1 MSVFNLEDQRLLI
14 GYAVEYIK
22 HAIFEHFT
30 RFEPRTLIICGSGL
44 GGIVDKVS
52 PNPQPLE
59 IPYEKIPGFKTST
72 VAGHQGKLVFGYMQ
86 GSPVV
91 LMCGRLHYYEG
102 HALHETVFPIRVMN
116 EWGFVKNLIVTNA
129 CGAINPSYQ
138 VGDLMCLNDH
148 INMPGLAGQHPLRGP
163 NFEEYGPRF
172 QALSDGYDLSLRKLL
187 YTKRAQLAMDRPL
200 HEGVY
205 TYVSG
210 PTFETRAEA
219 RMIRLIGGDV
229 VGMSTV
235 PEVIV
240 ARHCGIKV
248 LALSL
253 ITNQVVTSLPASAL
267 DENPVPIDRGKA
279 THEEVLEAGFLASVD
294 VERLIEAVVSEL

>member
-1 MSVFNLEDQRLLI
+1 MSSFDLDEQRLLI
-14 GYAVEYIK
+14 GYAVEHIK
-22 HAIFEHFT
+22 HAIFSHFT

-52 PNPQPLE
+52 PKPKPLS
-59 IPYEKIPGFKTST
+59 IPYNKIPGFKSST
-72 VAGHQGKLVFGYMQ
+72 VAGHQGKLVFGYIK

-91 LMCGRLHYYEG
+91 LMCGRLHSYEG
-102 HALHETVFPIRVMN
+102 HSLHETVFPIRVMY

-129 CGAINPSYQ
+129 CGAVNPNYR

-148 INMPGLAGQHPLRGP
+148 INLPGLAGQHPLRGP

-172 QALSDGYDLSLRKLL
+172 QSLSDGYDLAFRKLL
-187 YTKRAQLAMDRPL
+187 FAKRYELGLQRPL

-219 RMIRLIGGDV
+219 RMIRMLGGDV

-240 ARHCGIKV
+240 ARHCGLKV

-253 ITNQVVTSLPASAL
+253 VTNQVVVNPPASAL

-294 VERLIEAVVSEL
+294 VERLVEAVVADL

>member
-1 MSVFNLEDQRLLI
+1 MSVYDIDEERLLI
-14 GYAVEYIK
+14 GRAVEYIK
-22 HAIFEHFT
+22 HSFFEHFT

-44 GGIVDKVS
+44 GGVVDKVAS
-52 PNPQPLE
+52 NPQPLS
-59 IPYEKIPGFKTST
+59 ISYEKIPGFKAST

-102 HALHETVFPIRVMN
+102 HAPHETVFPIRVLN
-116 EWGFVKNLIVTNA
+116 ELGCVKNLIVTNA
-129 CGAINPSYQ
+129 CGSVNPNYRD
-138 VGDLMCLNDH
+138 GDLMCLNDH

-163 NFEEYGPRF
+163 NFEEYGSRF
-172 QALSDGYDLSLRKLL
+172 QALSDAYDLEFRKLL
-187 YTKRAQLAMDRPL
+187 FAKRSQLGMDRPL

-219 RMIRLIGGDV
+219 RMIRLFGGDV

-253 ITNQVVTSLPASAL
+253 ITNQVVTEPPASAL
-267 DENPVPIDRGKA
+267 DANPIPISRGKA

>member
-1 MSVFNLEDQRLLI
+1 MNVFDLEEQRLLI
-14 GYAVEYIK
+14 GYAVEFLK
-22 HAIFEHFT
+22 HALFEHFT

-44 GGIVDKVS
+44 GGIVDKVA
-52 PNPQPLE
+52 PKPAPLV
-59 IPYEKIPGFKTST
+59 IPYEKIPGFKNST
-72 VAGHQGKLVFGYMQ
+72 VAGHQGKLVFGYMK

-102 HALHETVFPIRVMN
+102 HALHETVFPIRVIN
-116 EWGFVKNLIVTNA
+116 ELRTVKYLIVTNA
-129 CGAINPSYQ
+129 CGAINPNYQ
-138 VGDLMCLNDH
+138 TGDLMCLNDH
-148 INMPGLAGQHPLRGP
+148 INMPGIAGQHPLRGP

-172 QALSDGYDLSLRKLL
+172 LPLSDAYDLELRKLMFN
-187 YTKRAQLAMDRPL
+187 KRAELGLERPL

-219 RMIRLIGGDV
+219 RLVRLVGGDV

-240 ARHCGIKV
+240 ARHCGIRV

-253 ITNQVVTSLPASAL
+253 ITNEVVTDFPASAM
-267 DENPVPIDRGKA
+267 DESPVPLDRGKA

-294 VERLIEAVVSEL
+294 VERLVEAIVCEL

>member
-1 MSVFNLEDQRLLI
+1 MGVFDLEEQRLAI

-52 PNPQPLE
+52 VKPAPLE
-59 IPYEKIPGFKTST
+59 IPYTQIPGFKSST

-102 HALHETVFPIRVMN
+102 HELHETVFPIRVMN
-116 EWGFVKNLIVTNA
+116 EWGFVKNLVVTNA
-129 CGAINPSYQ
+129 CGAVNPDYQ

-148 INMPGLAGQHPLRGP
+148 INFPGLAGQHPLRGP
-163 NFEEYGPRF
+163 NFDEYGPRF
-172 QALSDGYDLSLRKLL
+172 QALSDGYDLVLRKLL
-187 YTKRAQLAMDRPL
+187 YSKRAELGLTRPL

-219 RMIRLIGGDV
+219 RMVRLFGGDV

-240 ARHCGIKV
+240 ARHCGLRV

-253 ITNQVVTSLPASAL
+253 ITNQVVVDPPASAL
-267 DENPVPIDRGKA
+267 DENPVPIDQGKA

-294 VERLIEAVVSEL
+294 VERLVEAVVAEL